1 MGMKESEYEK
11 LSIAFLNGELSE
23 KEEREFKAFLTANP
37 EKQQEINDMKVL
49 WGHLEGEPIPEASG
63 QAASNF
69 MRQLDS
75 RIQDSKQPIA
85 IKRLKSGT
93 TAIPNWLLAACLL
106 VGGFLMGRYLFQ
118 PQSAIQPG
126 PASGIEVTN
135 SNATPRE
142 AESAPDAIL
151 TLLEEPMASRR
162 LQGVNQVAEMS
173 SADEQVIRALLQ
185 TLITDS
191 NVNVRLAAVEVL
203 KGYTDIPVVREG
215 LVSAIPH
222 QDSPMLQITLA
233 ALMAEIQEQS
243 SVAPLRIIIEKEQT
257 DSIVRRALEESVKQ
271 II

>member
-1 MGMKESEYEK
+1 MKESEYEK

-23 KEEREFKAFLTANP
+23 KEAQEFQAFLTANP
-37 EKQQEINDMKVL
+37 EKEQEINDMRVL
-49 WGHLEGEPIPEASG
+49 WGHLETAPVPEASR
-63 QAASNF
+63 QAISNF
-69 MRQLDS
+69 EDVLDS
-75 RIQDSKQPIA
+75 RIQDETQPIA
-85 IKRLKSGT
+85 ITRGKSGT
-93 TAIPNWLLAACLL
+93 TEIPNWLLAACLL
-106 VGGFLMGRYLFQ
+106 LGGFLLGRYVFQ
-118 PQSAIQPG
+118 PGSPTEPMPTPG
-126 PASGIEVTN
+126 VELVDTNTSPEESG
-135 SNATPRE
+135 
-142 AESAPDAIL
+142 SAPDAIL
-151 TLLEEPMASRR
+151 TLLEEPIASRR

-203 KGYTDIPVVREG
+203 KGYTDIPIVREG